1 MTEGTVGSQ
10 GAVGS
15 EGTVGPAGPEGATST
30 RNPGTGE
37 PPAGTL
43 DAETGERPPGT
54 RNPVALSDRLPTP
67 LLFPLLAYGAAW
79 GLIFAAWQVANAI
92 YHVPWSW
99 AKYFLYSNASSYNWL
114 AVHGYAGPHEV
125 PPTPAQAAYFPVLP
139 LLAKTVSNMTRH
151 QYLPAE
157 MIIQAVAGAMAAM
170 AVWALAAKIGGHR
183 LGDRTVLLF
192 CAFPGA
198 MSFGMF
204 YPQPL
209 GIALAACCLL
219 AALNR
224 KWLLA
229 GLLALVAS
237 AVHPVFMVLTPT
249 LAVVAAQAIIARR
262 DWQSLTAPLLAP
274 LGMVGYFGLLGGE
287 FHDYLF
293 WFHYQERGWSG
304 RLSWIAHEWHV
315 LTWTDPAT
323 SKYVL
328 FNVIVIAMAVVLIG
342 GIALM
347 IYARTPLPV
356 SLYTVLIAAAL
367 GMADT
372 TGPTPRFA
380 WAALGIFTG
389 LSAKLP
395 RFLFWPLVVI
405 CAGLLVFLY
414 GWWPHQGATSAP

>member
-1 MTEGTVGSQ
+1 MTEGTALSKGS
-10 GAVGS
+10 
-15 EGTVGPAGPEGATST
+15 AGPEAAS
-30 RNPGTGE
+30 GTGKPE
-37 PPAGTL
+37 IDAQPAGAL
-43 DAETGERPPGT
+43 DPETGERPPGT
-54 RNPVALSDRLPTP
+54 GRPAALSDRLPAP

-79 GLIFAAWQVANAI
+79 VLIVSAWQAANAI
-92 YHVPWSW
+92 YHVPWAW
-99 AKYFLYSNASSYNWL
+99 EKYFLYSNSSAYNWL
-114 AVHGYAGPHEV
+114 AVHGYAGPRGI

-139 LLAKTVSNMTRH
+139 LLARTVSNMTRH

-157 MIIQAVAGAMAAM
+157 IIIQVVVGAMAAM

-183 LGDRTVLLF
+183 LADRTVLLF

-198 MSFGMF
+198 MSFGMY

-229 GLLALVAS
+229 GLLALGAS

-249 LAVVAAQAIIARR
+249 LAVAAAQAIIARR

-274 LGMVGYFGLLGGE
+274 LGTIGYFGLLGGE

-304 RLSWIAHEWHV
+304 RISWIAHELHV

-328 FNVIVIAMAVVLIG
+328 FNVIVIATAILLIG
-342 GIALM
+342 GLALM

-356 SLYTVLIAAAL
+356 SLYTILAVLAL
-367 GMADT
+367 GMADM

-395 RFLFWPLVVI
+395 RFLFWPLVAI
-405 CAGLLVFLY
+405 CAGLLAFLY
-414 GWWPHQGATSAP
+414 GWWPHQGTAFAP